1 MSQNNTYLIKNIPL
15 YYSLCLI
22 FIFNINNIHIE
33 NMATRTYIIK
43 ENIKSNVYNCI
54 SCNKKM
60 TIPLLECLHC
70 SDKFNGEMRKKMES
84 TDPFLM
90 PPKKSKP
97 INKDLKKEIIC
108 FFLQLIKDDIVS
120 SRRESV
126 FYINKKFKLDLM
138 YWQIHKILSPE
149 NIKSQIN

>member
-1 MSQNNTYLIKNIPL
+1 
-15 YYSLCLI
+15 
-22 FIFNINNIHIE
+22 
-33 NMATRTYIIK
+33 MATKTYVIK
-43 ENIKSNVYNCI
+43 KHIRKVIYNCI
-54 SCNKKM
+54 SCNKEM

-70 SDKFNGEMRKKMES
+70 SNKFNREMRKKMES

-97 INKDLKKEIIC
+97 VTKDIEKQIIS
-108 FFLQLIKDDIVS
+108 FFVQLMKDEIVS

>member
-1 MSQNNTYLIKNIPL
+1 
-15 YYSLCLI
+15 
-22 FIFNINNIHIE
+22 
-33 NMATRTYIIK
+33 
-43 ENIKSNVYNCI
+43 
-54 SCNKKM
+54 
-60 TIPLLECLHC
+60 
-70 SDKFNGEMRKKMES
+70 MRKKMES

-97 INKDLKKEIIC
+97 VTKDIEKQIIS
-108 FFLQLIKDDIVS
+108 FFVQLMKDEIVS